1 MIFIEKVI
9 FLVPVVS
16 CEHRHQLYP
25 AHRRGRGAKGGL
37 GLKNHLHFGNG
48 WLCRGPGQ
56 RLEVPKAGSRKWW
69 RGFPYSLLYH
79 VAHWG
84 KESFLTGNV
93 LPFSCSYSFRW
104 LRFLDFKIFLPKE
117 SGWWKFA
124 VLEALKF
131 SCQITTM
138 QCSVFSSA
146 TLPL

>member
-69 RGFPYSLLYH
+69 RGFPYSLHCH
-79 VAHWG
+79 VANYG
-84 KESFLTGNV
+84 KDFFYPAILCLLAVHTQWPSISYVVSKLAIFDPLPPLLSFLLCKVYVVNHLWGY
-93 LPFSCSYSFRW
+93 LPPPST
-104 LRFLDFKIFLPKE
+104 E
-117 SGWWKFA
+117 
-124 VLEALKF
+124 
-131 SCQITTM
+131 TT
-138 QCSVFSSA
+138 
-146 TLPL
+146 